1 MKLYM
6 FQVRRR
12 EDVFYYLWR
21 AHNLVNARLKGRETE
36 DPQFPKYQFPPRF
49 LCPNCRAGNGTGADF
64 DEVAVKEFL
73 LGFYSQIRPI
83 GGGAAQHD
91 ENGNK
96 TVEETTITKIE
107 EEKADEENS
116 AE

>member
-1 MKLYM
+1 M
-6 FQVRRR
+6 
-12 EDVFYYLWR
+12 FYYLWR

-49 LCPNCRAGNGTGADF
+49 LCPNCRAANGTGGDF

-91 ENGNK
+91 ENNGNK
-96 TVEETTITKIE
+96 TMEETTTTETKD
-107 EEKADEENS
+107 EKTDEENS